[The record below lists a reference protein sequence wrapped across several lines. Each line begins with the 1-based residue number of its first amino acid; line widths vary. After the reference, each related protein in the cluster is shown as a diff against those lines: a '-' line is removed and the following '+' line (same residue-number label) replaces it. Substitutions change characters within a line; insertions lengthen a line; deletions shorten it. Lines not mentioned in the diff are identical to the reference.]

1 MTFPVLQSA
10 IWEEGQ
16 GRKERNRRKAK
27 EVENEVEE
35 KTWQG
40 NDTDLRREWLKLEVK
55 NETKNLGKKKV
66 GEVDCRKEKLVEIE
80 FCGHICLG
88 KDQYS
93 TY

>member
-35 KTWQG
+35 KTW
-40 NDTDLRREWLKLEVK
+40 
-55 NETKNLGKKKV
+55 
-66 GEVDCRKEKLVEIE
+66 
-80 FCGHICLG
+80 
-88 KDQYS
+88 
-93 TY
+93 